1 MLWSTWGVI
10 VKKLQLD
17 AVQIVFFTT
26 FFSLPAVVVICLL
39 KFGSFRDNLTGI
51 RQNFPLLGLLA
62 LSLLL
67 NNFFYFAAF
76 NRTSIAISVFTHY
89 TAPLFV
95 ALLAPFMLAERFDRR
110 LVVPLLIASFGLAAI
125 LAPDWLANPGPEDFI
140 GALCGIASGLAYAFT
155 LMFAK
160 RLTLTLKPLALVF
173 GQSFFISLF
182 LLPFIV
188 YVPAPI
194 LSLSSWIWL
203 LGLGL
208 THCTLAPLLYLS
220 GLKHIKAQYA
230 AIIGYLEPL
239 AAVLLGLLLVHE
251 TPSTSIWF
259 GGLLILFSGAIIT
272 RLKGVS
278 KN

>member
-1 MLWSTWGVI
+1 MWSTWGVI

-17 AVQIVFFTT
+17 PVQMVFFTT
-26 FFSLPAVVVICLL
+26 IFSLPAIFVLCLL
-39 KFGSFRDNLTGI
+39 KFGSLRDNLTDI
-51 RQNFPLLGLLA
+51 RQNYPLLALLA

-67 NNFFYFAAF
+67 NNFFYFSAF
-76 NRTSIAISVFTHY
+76 SRTSIAISVFTHY

-95 ALLAPFMLAERFDRR
+95 ALLAPFMLSERFDRR
-110 LVVPLLIASFGLAAI
+110 LVLPLLIASFGLAAI
-125 LAPDWLANPGPEDFI
+125 LAPDWFTNPGAEDFI
-140 GALCGIASGLAYAFT
+140 GALYGIASGLAYAFT

-160 RLTLTLKPLALVF
+160 RLTLTLKPLTLVF

-188 YVPAPI
+188 SSPAPN

-239 AAVLLGLLLVHE
+239 AAVILGLLLVHE
-251 TPSTSIWF
+251 TPSMSIWF

-272 RLKGVS
+272 RLK
-278 KN
+278 KRTLK